1 MVVLVWRNSS
11 RPEQG
16 PHAPRT
22 PVARWLGLDGLGARV
37 GHWGGGLGQH
47 SPTLPAGRV
56 VLGRPRPGS
65 RDEGPGALGP
75 DEQASR
81 GPVRGG
87 RAGRGTGRWCDVG
100 SGDPNGRRRP
110 HPGRR
115 PRPIGF
121 NPLALGQHHPHCHQP
136 SLYHRCCHEKL
147 YGAIGFT
154 GEGGIGPRRTCHGQ
168 SQRAGSEDGLRP
180 GALRPGLGG
189 RRPQWLRHPQR
200 RPSARP
206 QCLRSQDWHGCL
218 VLSGTLQDPYTAMT
232 IMFVRGQST
241 SAKVQI
247 DHVVALSDA
256 WQKGAQQWSTQ
267 RRTAFAND
275 SLNLL
280 AVDGPTNARK
290 GDGDAATWLPPNKA
304 YRCSYAARQV
314 AVKVKYGLWVTG
326 AEGEALTRILAA
338 CPSQKLPTAAPFV
351 LRNPGY

>member
-1 MVVLVWRNSS
+1 MKGGSAL
-11 RPEQG
+11 
-16 PHAPRT
+16 A
-22 PVARWLGLDGLGARV
+22 GLATV
-37 GHWGGGLGQH
+37 K
-47 SPTLPAGRV
+47 
-56 VLGRPRPGS
+56 
-65 RDEGPGALGP
+65 
-75 DEQASR
+75 
-81 GPVRGG
+81 VRG
-87 RAGRGTGRWCDVG
+87 RAPKTGYDRALFGQAWADVDRNGCDTRNDVLRRDLSAFVLKTGT
-100 SGDPNGRRRP
+100 
-110 HPGRR
+110 
-115 PRPIGF
+115 
-121 NPLALGQHHPHCHQP
+121 
-136 SLYHRCCHEKL
+136 
-147 YGAIGFT
+147 
-154 GEGGIGPRRTCHGQ
+154 
-168 SQRAGSEDGLRP
+168 
-180 GALRPGLGG
+180 
-189 RRPQWLRHPQR
+189 
-200 RPSARP
+200 
-206 QCLRSQDWHGCL
+206 HGCL

-351 LRNPGY
+351 LGNRG